1 MDDKRSGRD
10 TGNGGA
16 TEPLLPWRP
25 TFAAFCASLV
35 GLGLARFAYTPL
47 LPAIIHAGWFEAGDA
62 AYLGAANLAGYLLGA
77 VLAAPLASRL
87 RPRPV
92 LRSAMVLASVATL
105 ACAWPVNFGW
115 FFLWRLLSGAAGGTL
130 MVLAASTVLAHI
142 PAVRRGIA
150 SGVIF
155 TGIGLGIAASGTL
168 VPLMLHQGLRE
179 TWLGLG
185 TIAIALTVAAWA
197 HWPAHGRFTGPV
209 HDSTPLQPVTT
220 ELRTLYAQYALNA
233 VGLVPHMIFLVDFVA
248 RGLGRGQ
255 EIGSQYWVVFGL
267 GAIVG
272 PLLTGH
278 LADRVGFA
286 RALRW
291 SYLVQAVAIVT
302 PAFAVNTTSLIASS
316 FVVGAFTP
324 GVVPL
329 VLGRV
334 HELLLHHSAA
344 QRAAWGKATTG
355 FAALQALAAFAFS
368 FLLVESNGNYAA
380 LFELGAAAMG
390 LALALQVLPSLQRA
404 AHADEH

>member
-1 MDDKRSGRD
+1 MDDKRSSRHAGRGRE
-10 TGNGGA
+10 TG
-16 TEPLLPWRP
+16 PLLPWRP
-25 TFAAFCASLV
+25 TLAAFCASVV

-47 LPAIIHAGWFEAGDA
+47 LPAIIHAEWFEAGDA

-77 VLAAPLASRL
+77 LLAAPLATRL
-87 RPRPV
+87 RQRPV
-92 LRSAMVLASVATL
+92 LRSAMLLATVATL

-142 PAVRRGIA
+142 PAARRGIA

-168 VPLMLHQGLRE
+168 VPLMLHLGLRE

-185 TIAIALTVAAWA
+185 AIALLLTAAAWT
-197 HWPAHGRFTGPV
+197 HWPAHGPITEKV
-209 HDSTPLQPVTT
+209 QDNAPLQPVTT
-220 ELRTLYAQYALNA
+220 ELRALYAQYALNA

-255 EIGSQYWVVFGL
+255 ETGSQYWVVFGL

-286 RALRW
+286 KALGW
-291 SYLVQAVAIVT
+291 SYLVQAVAIAT
-302 PAFAVNTTSLIASS
+302 PAFATSTIWLIASS
-316 FVVGAFTP
+316 FIVGAFTP

-334 HELLLHHSAA
+334 HELLLRNSAA

-355 FAALQALAAFAFS
+355 FAALQAMAAFAFS
-368 FLLVESNGNYAA
+368 FLLVQRNGNYAL
-380 LFELGAAAMG
+380 LFELGAAAMA
-390 LALALQVLPSLQRA
+390 LALALQVFPKLRRA
-404 AHADEH
+404 AHADKN